1 MSTIIEDALTGKLAA
16 WMADH
21 RPAGIPNTVPILV
34 ANRDELRTRP
44 CIVLATAE
52 AKNVPGMPDTARV
65 RLTAHVFTQID
76 DTAATAAADLA
87 AEVKALLADVAHL
100 RADLNS
106 TSFVLH
112 ALLPRETA
120 TAPDETRGRESIL
133 TYEAVV
139 SAV

>member
-1 MSTIIEDALTGKLAA
+1 MSRIIEDALTGKLAA

-21 RPAGIPNTVPILV
+21 RPAAIPNTVPILV

-65 RLTAHVFTQID
+65 RLTVHVFTQID

-87 AEVKALLADVAHL
+87 AEVKVLLADVAHI
-100 RADLNS
+100 RGDLNS

-120 TAPDETRGRESIL
+120 TTPDEARGRESIL